1 MGSVSRWGTSP
12 LPRPGA
18 YRILQVSTVA
28 FPARYLMRHEGVNY
42 FSRYITA
49 AVLRKHYDGWQFRM
63 LESMR
68 DAVSWPIRWMA
79 QIWQPE
85 FRGLTTKGAIRNT
98 FKARVQRKLAA
109 ESRSI
114 QVRI

>member
-1 MGSVSRWGTSP
+1 MLPYGYGTFVSVTSH
-12 LPRPGA
+12 
-18 YRILQVSTVA
+18 ILQVSAVA
-28 FPARYLMRHEGVNY
+28 FSARYLMRHEGVNC
-42 FSRYITA
+42 FSRHITA

-85 FRGLTTKGAIRNT
+85 FRGLTTKSAIRNT
-98 FKARVQRKLAA
+98 FKARVQRKLAV
-109 ESRSI
+109 ESSSI